1 FFFFQAEDGIRDF
14 HVTGVQTCALPISP
28 ATNALFFESCQSRR
42 RDSRASC
49 SALDSPQGCQF
60 IATGGLLNVSGRM
73 LCAPYK
79 SSQYPMDK
87 TRIQT
92 LIVDRLQADL
102 VIARDALKASH
113 ESATHAESKAE
124 NKYDTR
130 GLEAAYLADGQRRRV
145 HEIETALVAYRNL
158 PVHTQEGEPIRVG
171 ALVSLDQ
178 EGVARLIFLGP
189 DAAGL
194 RITDEGHEVL
204 VITPRS
210 PLGQALLGRREGDEV
225 EVLVDG
231 RRQRCEVV
239 TVW

>member
-1 FFFFQAEDGIRDF
+1 M
-14 HVTGVQTCALPISP
+14 
-28 ATNALFFESCQSRR
+28 N
-42 RDSRASC
+42 
-49 SALDSPQGCQF
+49 
-60 IATGGLLNVSGRM
+60 
-73 LCAPYK
+73 
-79 SSQYPMDK
+79 K

-92 LIVDRLQADL
+92 LILDRLQADL
-102 VIARDALKASH
+102 VIAKDALKASH
-113 ESATHAESKAE
+113 EAATHAESKAE

-194 RITDEGHEVL
+194 RITDEAHEVL

-225 EVLVDG
+225 EMLVDG
-231 RRQRCEVV
+231 RRQLCEVL

>member
-1 FFFFQAEDGIRDF
+1 
-14 HVTGVQTCALPISP
+14 
-28 ATNALFFESCQSRR
+28 
-42 RDSRASC
+42 
-49 SALDSPQGCQF
+49 
-60 IATGGLLNVSGRM
+60 
-73 LCAPYK
+73 
-79 SSQYPMDK
+79 MDK

-113 ESATHAESKAE
+113 EAATHAESKAE

-158 PVHTQEGEPIRVG
+158 PVRPQEGEPIRVG
-171 ALVSLDQ
+171 ALVALDQ
-178 EGVARLIFLGP
+178 EGMARRIFLGP

-194 RITDEGHEVL
+194 RIADVL

-210 PLGQALLGRREGDEV
+210 PLGQALLGRCEGDEV
-225 EVLVDG
+225 ELLVDG
-231 RRQRCEVV
+231 RRQLCEVMA
-239 TVW
+239 VW

>member
-1 FFFFQAEDGIRDF
+1 
-14 HVTGVQTCALPISP
+14 
-28 ATNALFFESCQSRR
+28 
-42 RDSRASC
+42 
-49 SALDSPQGCQF
+49 
-60 IATGGLLNVSGRM
+60 
-73 LCAPYK
+73 
-79 SSQYPMDK
+79 MDK

-113 ESATHAESKAE
+113 EAATHAESKAE

-158 PVHTQEGEPIRVG
+158 PVRPQEGEPIRVG
-171 ALVSLDQ
+171 ALVALDQ
-178 EGVARLIFLGP
+178 ESVARRIFLGP

-194 RITDEGHEVL
+194 RIVDEGQEVL

-210 PLGQALLGRREGDEV
+210 PLGQALLGRCEGDEV
-225 EVLVDG
+225 ELLVDG
-231 RRQRCEVV
+231 RRQLCEVMA
-239 TVW
+239 VW